1 MTLLYSI
8 CKLVRLP
15 NLIIVLLTQWF
26 IYAYVLSPNFTMA
39 GLISQLTSNEFGL
52 LALITILLTAGG
64 YIINDIEDC
73 ELDSVNK
80 PDKVIV
86 DKVISRSLAFWL
98 YFGTLLLGFLLA
110 LFLAFTTSNVHLIFI
125 YPLAAAGLF
134 MYSMQLK
141 KSFLAGNVLVAA
153 YCAGVAG
160 IIWVAERHT
169 ISELMDA
176 DPVAGRHIRLIF
188 LVYMVLA
195 FLSTLFREIIKDI
208 EDLKGDLAYGSRTLP
223 IVWGVD
229 KAKRM
234 SFGIGLALLLTIFF
248 AVYHLTL
255 LNSPL
260 KVSFI
265 ILTMIS
271 PMILALTW
279 LIRAR
284 SRKQYHRLSQL
295 TKFLMVSG
303 ILLLLIISL

>member
-1 MTLLYSI
+1 MTLLYAI

-26 IYAYVLSPNFTMA
+26 IHAYVLSANFA
-39 GLISQLTSNEFGL
+39 LDGVLPQLAADELGL
-52 LALITILLTAGG
+52 LVVITILLTAGG
-64 YIINDIEDC
+64 YIINDIEDY
-73 ELDSVNK
+73 ELDILNK
-80 PDKVIV
+80 PERVIV
-86 DKVISRSLAFWL
+86 DNIISRSLAFWL
-98 YFGTLLLGFLLA
+98 YFGTLLLGFVFA
-110 LFLAFTTSNVHLIFI
+110 LYLAFITKNLHLLFI

-134 MYSMQLK
+134 LYSTHLK
-141 KSFLAGNVLVAA
+141 KSFLTGNVLVAG

-160 IIWVAERHT
+160 IIWVAERQS
-169 ISELMDA
+169 IRELMEI
-176 DPVAGRHIRLIF
+176 DPTAGRHIRLVF
-188 LVYMVLA
+188 LVYLALA

-208 EDLKGDLAYGSRTLP
+208 EDLKGDNAFGSRTLP
-223 IVWGVD
+223 IVLGVR
-229 KAKRM
+229 KAKTT
-234 SFGIGLALLLTIFF
+234 SFAIGVSLLLTICY
-248 AVYHLTL
+248 AVYHLTS

-271 PMILALTW
+271 PMILALAW
-279 LIRAR
+279 LMRAR